1 MDKDDREYGFK
12 HIKQQYR
19 KLSLD
24 WIEKLVRI
32 EQDKEVAM
40 YLSNLLRDLTSPEDS
55 RLESSSENFDSIE
68 EYVFNRL
75 ICYNIPFE
83 EDKVYVFLLA
93 SKEFFA
99 QHEAYELC
107 YNINRAIEIIKEKE
121 SVKNN
126 PIEINESG
134 LPF

>member
-1 MDKDDREYGFK
+1 
-12 HIKQQYR
+12 
-19 KLSLD
+19 
-24 WIEKLVRI
+24 
-32 EQDKEVAM
+32 M

>member
-1 MDKDDREYGFK
+1 MDKDDRKYGFK

-32 EQDKEVAM
+32 EQDMDVAM
-40 YLSNLLRDLTSPEDS
+40 YFSNLLRDLTSPEDS

-83 EDKVYVFLLA
+83 EDKVYIFLLA
-93 SKEFFA
+93 SKEFFT